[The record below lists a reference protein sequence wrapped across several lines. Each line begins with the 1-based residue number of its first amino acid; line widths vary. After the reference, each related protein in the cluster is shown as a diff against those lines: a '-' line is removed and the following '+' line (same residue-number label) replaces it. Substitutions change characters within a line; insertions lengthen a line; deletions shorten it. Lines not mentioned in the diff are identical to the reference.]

1 MEHYAS
7 VRATKLNQNQ
17 KKNDLNQMSRS
28 TNEEPLSDQNTEI
41 SDTGTENHKIKTYSI
56 DEILNSTVIVRQ
68 AFGVD
73 PMFVLVSL
81 IAVFPP
87 CWAFGP
93 EI

>member
-41 SDTGTENHKIKTYSI
+41 SDTGTWREAENRGH
-56 DEILNSTVIVRQ
+56 LCCN
-68 AFGVD
+68 F
-73 PMFVLVSL
+73 PSL
-81 IAVFPP
+81 INEREQRLFEQS
-87 CWAFGP
+87 G
-93 EI
+93 I